1 MSLQQSFLSPSFVL
15 ILDTIKFY
23 YLYRDPDS
31 MSKILANAI
40 LPFALFSSGIL
51 LMGCEQAVEAP
62 TEQAET
68 RTAELESTAQQQAS
82 AAQTEL
88 KSGNMFYMVRD
99 VADLQL
105 KAGSY
110 VEQLKQTQTELQ
122 TAVEAKDTQQLQ
134 STVSQL
140 QQQLTSFNQVL
151 GDLNLKSQE
160 IDQIRS
166 NIMTANQ
173 QVLASPLLNG
183 QVDFN
188 QVDLKKIESQMVN
201 VQAEMVKLA
210 AMMIPQSSSD
220 NSSES

>member
-1 MSLQQSFLSPSFVL
+1 
-15 ILDTIKFY
+15 
-23 YLYRDPDS
+23 
-31 MSKILANAI
+31 MSKILANAV

-62 TEQAET
+62 AEQADT
-68 RTAELESTAQQQAS
+68 TTSDLEPASQQQSS

-134 STVSQL
+134 STATQL
-140 QQQLTSFNQVL
+140 QQQLNSFNQVL
-151 GDLNLKSQE
+151 GNLNLKSQE
-160 IDQIRS
+160 IDQIRD

-183 QVDFN
+183 QVDFS
-188 QVDLKKIESQMVN
+188 QVNLKKIESQMVN
-201 VQAEMVKLA
+201 VQSEMIKLA
-210 AMMIPQSSSD
+210 GLLIQNPDQESENNTDQD
-220 NSSES
+220 NT

>member
-1 MSLQQSFLSPSFVL
+1 
-15 ILDTIKFY
+15 
-23 YLYRDPDS
+23 
-31 MSKILANAI
+31 
-40 LPFALFSSGIL
+40 
-51 LMGCEQAVEAP
+51 MGCEQAVEAP
-62 TEQAET
+62 AEQAET
-68 RTAELESTAQQQAS
+68 RAAELESTAQQQAS

-210 AMMIPQSSSD
+210 AMMIPQSSSGK
-220 NSSES
+220 SSES

>member
-1 MSLQQSFLSPSFVL
+1 
-15 ILDTIKFY
+15 
-23 YLYRDPDS
+23 
-31 MSKILANAI
+31 MSKILANAV

-62 TEQAET
+62 AEQADT
-68 RTAELESTAQQQAS
+68 TTSDLELASQQQSS

-134 STVSQL
+134 STATQL
-140 QQQLTSFNQVL
+140 QQQLSSFNQVL
-151 GDLNLKSQE
+151 GNLNLKSQE
-160 IDQIRS
+160 IDQIRD

-183 QVDFN
+183 QVDFS
-188 QVDLKKIESQMVN
+188 QVNLKKIESQMVN
-201 VQAEMVKLA
+201 VQSEMVKLA
-210 AMMIPQSSSD
+210 GLLIQNPDQEAENNTDQD
-220 NSSES
+220 NT

>member
-31 MSKILANAI
+31 MSKILANAL

-62 TEQAET
+62 AEQAET
-68 RTAELESTAQQQAS
+68 RAAELESTAQQQAS

-210 AMMIPQSSSD
+210 AMMIPQSSSED
-220 NSSES
+220 SSET

>member
-1 MSLQQSFLSPSFVL
+1 
-15 ILDTIKFY
+15 
-23 YLYRDPDS
+23 
-31 MSKILANAI
+31 MSKILANAV

-62 TEQAET
+62 AEQADT
-68 RTAELESTAQQQAS
+68 TTSDLEPASQQQSS

-122 TAVEAKDTQQLQ
+122 TAVEAKDTQQLE
-134 STVSQL
+134 STATQL
-140 QQQLTSFNQVL
+140 QQQLSSFNQVL
-151 GDLNLKSQE
+151 GNLNLKSQE
-160 IDQIRS
+160 IDQIRD

-183 QVDFN
+183 QVDFS
-188 QVDLKKIESQMVN
+188 QVNLKKIESQMVN
-201 VQAEMVKLA
+201 VQSEMVKLA
-210 AMMIPQSSSD
+210 GLLIQNPDQESENNTDQD
-220 NSSES
+220 NT

>member
-1 MSLQQSFLSPSFVL
+1 
-15 ILDTIKFY
+15 
-23 YLYRDPDS
+23 
-31 MSKILANAI
+31 MSKILANAV

-62 TEQAET
+62 AEQADT
-68 RTAELESTAQQQAS
+68 TTSDLEPASQQQSS

-134 STVSQL
+134 STATQL
-140 QQQLTSFNQVL
+140 QQQLSSFNQVL
-151 GDLNLKSQE
+151 GNLNLKSQE
-160 IDQIRS
+160 IDQIRD

-183 QVDFN
+183 QVDFS
-188 QVDLKKIESQMVN
+188 QVNLKKIESQMVN

-210 AMMIPQSSSD
+210 GLLIQNPDQE
-220 NSSES
+220 SESNTDQDNT

>member
-1 MSLQQSFLSPSFVL
+1 
-15 ILDTIKFY
+15 
-23 YLYRDPDS
+23 
-31 MSKILANAI
+31 MSKILANAV

-51 LMGCEQAVEAP
+51 LMGCDQAVEAP
-62 TEQAET
+62 AEQADT
-68 RTAELESTAQQQAS
+68 TTSDLEPASQQQS
-82 AAQTEL
+82 STAQTEL

-134 STVSQL
+134 STATQL
-140 QQQLTSFNQVL
+140 QQQLSSFNQVL
-151 GDLNLKSQE
+151 GNLNLKSQE
-160 IDQIRS
+160 IDQIRD

-183 QVDFN
+183 QVDFS
-188 QVDLKKIESQMVN
+188 QVNLKKIESQMVN
-201 VQAEMVKLA
+201 VQSEMIKLA
-210 AMMIPQSSSD
+210 GLLIQNPDQESENNTDQD
-220 NSSES
+220 NT

>member
-1 MSLQQSFLSPSFVL
+1 
-15 ILDTIKFY
+15 
-23 YLYRDPDS
+23 
-31 MSKILANAI
+31 MSKILANAV

-62 TEQAET
+62 AEQADT
-68 RTAELESTAQQQAS
+68 TTPDLEPASQQQS
-82 AAQTEL
+82 STAQTEL

-134 STVSQL
+134 STATQL
-140 QQQLTSFNQVL
+140 QQQLSSFNQVL
-151 GDLNLKSQE
+151 GNLNLKSQE
-160 IDQIRS
+160 IDQIRD

-183 QVDFN
+183 QVDFS
-188 QVDLKKIESQMVN
+188 QVNLKKIESQMVN
-201 VQAEMVKLA
+201 VQSEMVKLA
-210 AMMIPQSSSD
+210 GLLIQNPDQE
-220 NSSES
+220 SESNTDQDNT

>member
-1 MSLQQSFLSPSFVL
+1 
-15 ILDTIKFY
+15 
-23 YLYRDPDS
+23 
-31 MSKILANAI
+31 MSKILANAV

-51 LMGCEQAVEAP
+51 LMGCDQAVEAP
-62 TEQAET
+62 AEQADT
-68 RTAELESTAQQQAS
+68 TTSDLEPASQQQS
-82 AAQTEL
+82 STAQTEL

-134 STVSQL
+134 STATQL
-140 QQQLTSFNQVL
+140 QQQLSSFNQVL
-151 GDLNLKSQE
+151 GNLNLKSQE
-160 IDQIRS
+160 IDQIRD

-183 QVDFN
+183 QVDFS
-188 QVDLKKIESQMVN
+188 QVNLKKIESQMVN
-201 VQAEMVKLA
+201 VQSEMIKLA
-210 AMMIPQSSSD
+210 GLLIQNPEQKSD
-220 NSSES
+220 STTEQENT

>member
-1 MSLQQSFLSPSFVL
+1 
-15 ILDTIKFY
+15 
-23 YLYRDPDS
+23 
-31 MSKILANAI
+31 MSKILANAV

-62 TEQAET
+62 AEQADT
-68 RTAELESTAQQQAS
+68 TTSDLEPASQQQS
-82 AAQTEL
+82 STAQTEL

-110 VEQLKQTQTELQ
+110 VEQLKQTQSELQ

-134 STVSQL
+134 STATQL
-140 QQQLTSFNQVL
+140 QQQLSSFNQVL
-151 GDLNLKSQE
+151 GNLNLKSQE
-160 IDQIRS
+160 IDQIRNNMMS
-166 NIMTANQ
+166 ANQ

-183 QVDFN
+183 QVDFS

-210 AMMIPQSSSD
+210 GLLIQNPDQE
-220 NSSES
+220 SESNTDQDNT

>member
-1 MSLQQSFLSPSFVL
+1 
-15 ILDTIKFY
+15 
-23 YLYRDPDS
+23 
-31 MSKILANAI
+31 MSKILANAV

-51 LMGCEQAVEAP
+51 LMGCEQAVEVPA
-62 TEQAET
+62 EQADT
-68 RTAELESTAQQQAS
+68 TTSDLEPASQQQS
-82 AAQTEL
+82 STAQTEL

-134 STVSQL
+134 STATQL
-140 QQQLTSFNQVL
+140 QQQLSSFNQVL
-151 GDLNLKSQE
+151 GNLNLKSQE
-160 IDQIRS
+160 IDQIRD

-183 QVDFN
+183 QVDFS
-188 QVDLKKIESQMVN
+188 QVNLKKIESQMVN
-201 VQAEMVKLA
+201 VQSEMVKLA
-210 AMMIPQSSSD
+210 GLLIQNPDQE
-220 NSSES
+220 SESNSDQENT

>member
-1 MSLQQSFLSPSFVL
+1 
-15 ILDTIKFY
+15 
-23 YLYRDPDS
+23 
-31 MSKILANAI
+31 MSKILANAV

-51 LMGCEQAVEAP
+51 LMGCDQAVEAP
-62 TEQAET
+62 AEQADT
-68 RTAELESTAQQQAS
+68 TTSDLEPASQQQS
-82 AAQTEL
+82 STAQTEL

-134 STVSQL
+134 STATQL
-140 QQQLTSFNQVL
+140 QQQLSSFNQVL
-151 GDLNLKSQE
+151 GNLNLKSQE
-160 IDQIRS
+160 IDQIRD

-183 QVDFN
+183 QVDFS
-188 QVDLKKIESQMVN
+188 QVNLKKIESQMVN
-201 VQAEMVKLA
+201 VQSEMVKLA
-210 AMMIPQSSSD
+210 GLLIQNPDQEAENNTDQD
-220 NSSES
+220 NT

>member
-1 MSLQQSFLSPSFVL
+1 
-15 ILDTIKFY
+15 
-23 YLYRDPDS
+23 
-31 MSKILANAI
+31 MSKILANTV

-51 LMGCEQAVEAP
+51 LMGCEQAVETP
-62 TEQAET
+62 TEQADT
-68 RTAELESTAQQQAS
+68 TTLDLEPASQQQGS
-82 AAQTEL
+82 ATPTEL

-134 STVSQL
+134 STATQL
-140 QQQLTSFNQVL
+140 QQQLSSFNQVL
-151 GDLNLKSQE
+151 GNLNLKSQE
-160 IDQIRS
+160 IDQIR
-166 NIMTANQ
+166 NNMMTANQ

-183 QVDFN
+183 QVDFS

-210 AMMIPQSSSD
+210 GLLIQNPEQ
-220 NSSES
+220 EQG

>member
-1 MSLQQSFLSPSFVL
+1 
-15 ILDTIKFY
+15 
-23 YLYRDPDS
+23 
-31 MSKILANAI
+31 MSKILANAV

-51 LMGCEQAVEAP
+51 LMGCEQAVETP
-62 TEQAET
+62 TEQADT
-68 RTAELESTAQQQAS
+68 TTLDLEPASQQQGS
-82 AAQTEL
+82 ATPTEL

-134 STVSQL
+134 STATQL
-140 QQQLTSFNQVL
+140 QQQLSSFNQVL
-151 GDLNLKSQE
+151 GNLNLKSQE
-160 IDQIRS
+160 IDQIRNNMMS
-166 NIMTANQ
+166 ANQ

-183 QVDFN
+183 QVDFS

-210 AMMIPQSSSD
+210 GLLIQNPEQ
-220 NSSES
+220 EQG